1 MGVLI
6 MISSDT
12 TFTKN
17 NFQTWFCVP
26 LCLIAV
32 CQIFGL
38 ALGTN
43 PAQAIAYQV
52 AYYTLNMTDTSKEQE
67 LQKIWSVVL
76 GSTIGGA
83 LAGLVFEFIYR
94 PFTKVYR
101 EELFENGETRTPLK
115 VSILQGEGSPRR
127 GNTPRRTTD
136 IEMA

>member
-32 CQIFGL
+32 CKIFGL

-43 PAQAIAYQV
+43 PAQAIAFQV
-52 AYYTLNMTDTSKEQE
+52 AYYCFNATDT
-67 LQKIWSVVL
+67 
-76 GSTIGGA
+76 
-83 LAGLVFEFIYR
+83 
-94 PFTKVYR
+94 
-101 EELFENGETRTPLK
+101 
-115 VSILQGEGSPRR
+115 
-127 GNTPRRTTD
+127 
-136 IEMA
+136 